1 MFEANTEFPGIY
13 PLPRLKL
20 AKVHSFGF
28 HAFIWEGPYVSKN
41 ILKITQTVK
50 SGTNQTKAVLI
61 LLCKKLAKTAWFQAV
76 AKGMKALGGGLQ
88 ITPETKK
95 EHISQRNGKFLG
107 KYMGNVQFDSNE
119 TPKLEV
125 WSVES
130 HQVESFSK

>member
-1 MFEANTEFPGIY
+1 MQKTG
-13 PLPRLKL
+13 
-20 AKVHSFGF
+20 
-28 HAFIWEGPYVSKN
+28 KN
-41 ILKITQTVK
+41 WV
-50 SGTNQTKAVLI
+50 
-61 LLCKKLAKTAWFQAV
+61 FQSV
-76 AKGMKALGGGLQ
+76 AKGMKALGGGGLQ
-88 ITPETKK
+88 ITPQTKK